1 MRMHQTPIL
10 CPSEHGLYDI
20 QPQGKL
26 PHVFCLTHQDVHLK
40 MQVPLGSECLRRAG
54 GEGKVYLRAVRG
66 WSLRYVELVSV

>member
-26 PHVFCLTHQDVHLK
+26 PHVFCLTHQDIHLK

-54 GEGKVYLRAVRG
+54 EG
-66 WSLRYVELVSV
+66 